1 MATMQMT
8 DDIKQKII
16 RKVSL
21 KTYLNQLFHAS
32 KQNAKIREQKGRLKA
47 GEHNITL
54 TFLEE
59 LWHAQNGRCYY
70 SNIAMHVN
78 KNEWKVSLERLNPSK
93 GYTKDNV
100 VLCCLELNT
109 KCQWSEAKIDKM
121 IDILQE
127 NIEFVDVNFNKN
139 TKQRKNDKVIQ
150 QTINGE
156 PHYRCTFC
164 KVFQASNAFIRV
176 GDVCRKCKTLKR
188 KLTEST
194 PQGHIKK
201 LYFSSTCRVKDM
213 SSNANTTERLLHDIS
228 PEFLIH
234 LYKEQKG
241 LCAYSGLPLKFG
253 SYLEHDWTTS
263 LERIDV
269 TKGYTKDNVCLVCIE
284 FNGPDRTIMTGPE
297 YGCAGWNALKFQ
309 YFLAHVQ
316 HKKGLISDEELQ
328 AVINIQEQF
337 QEKETYIGTPRKY
350 RAHTRKD
357 VIDALHRQKRNY
369 VNAHEHFGHIYMIT
383 SPSGKKFIGQSH
395 LLYHK
400 NPATV
405 FGHARK
411 FGYTSL
417 LKEAEEYGEDNMNIE
432 VIACCRKNMLDH
444 YQDYFIDVFDTFEP
458 NGLNNRTKIDAE
470 IRKRISQTLVDNA
483 IRYDVDGTQ
492 LPKYVK
498 YVDWKDRK
506 GYAVVSHPKCK
517 KKDFVSK
524 RQSLDSLKAQCLA
537 FLASLDQ

>member
-1 MATMQMT
+1 MSSTS
-8 DDIKQKII
+8 DNNNGVK
-16 RKVSL
+16 KVSL
-21 KTYLNQLFHAS
+21 RTCLNYLFHNS
-32 KQNAKIREQKGRLKA
+32 RHNAKKRETKGRVEA

-54 TFLEE
+54 ALLEE
-59 LWHAQNGRCYY
+59 LWEKQNGRCYY
-70 SNIAMHVN
+70 SNIEMNIN
-78 KNEWKVSLERLNPSK
+78 KNEWKVSLERIDPIK
-93 GYTKDNV
+93 GYTQDNT
-100 VLCCLELNT
+100 VLCCQEFNT
-109 KCQWSEAKIDKM
+109 RTQWSFEKINDM
-121 IDILQE
+121 LDIINQNIDS
-127 NIEFVDVNFNKN
+127 VDCDFPK
-139 TKQRKNDKVIQ
+139 KQRKPKYDKVLQIEDK
-150 QTINGE
+150 GE
-156 PHYRCTFC
+156 TYYKCTQCNVYKIKQDFRKIGEVC
-164 KVFQASNAFIRV
+164 KKCVNIRAKISKCTPRGHMLALCHSSWIAARMRGKKDTDNERSNH
-176 GDVCRKCKTLKR
+176 DVDL
-188 KLTEST
+188 S
-194 PQGHIKK
+194 
-201 LYFSSTCRVKDM
+201 
-213 SSNANTTERLLHDIS
+213 
-228 PEFLIH
+228 FLIQ

-253 SYLEHDWTTS
+253 SYLENNWTTS

-337 QEKETYIGTPRKY
+337 EEKETYIGAPRKY

-357 VIDALHRQKRNY
+357 VIDALYRQKRNY

-417 LKEAEEYGEDNMNIE
+417 LREAEEYGEDNMNIE
-432 VIACCRKNMLDH
+432 VIACCRKDMLEH
-444 YQDYFIDVFDTFEP
+444 YQDYFIDVFDTLEP
-458 NGLNNRTKIDAE
+458 NGLNNRTRQTHE
-470 IRKRISQTLVDNA
+470 VRKRISQTLVDNA

-498 YVDWKDRK
+498 YVDWKDRR
-506 GYAVVSHPKCK
+506 GYAIISHPNCK

-524 RQSLDSLKAQCLA
+524 RKPLETLKQECMTY
-537 FLASLDQ
+537 LASLD